1 MPEITP
7 EDVAGTALKIFP
19 FIGHLMDATMRVG
32 DYPLSTVHFLVLLT
46 LEEQAHTVGELAQ
59 HLSITNASMS
69 NTLTVMEDRG
79 WIVRTR
85 SKKDRRIVTL
95 ELTET
100 GREVMNGLQQQTVN
114 FFINTFQKMSQ
125 SELEVIMSG
134 LETLFKAFP
143 MVSTRLYE
151 TE

>member
-7 EDVAGTALKIFP
+7 DDVAKTALKIFP
-19 FIGHLMDATMRVG
+19 FIGHLMGATMRVG
-32 DYPLSTVHFLVLLT
+32 DYPLSTVHFLVLLS
-46 LEEQAHTVGELAQ
+46 LEAQAHTVSELAQ

-79 WIVRTR
+79 WVVRTR
-85 SKKDRRIVTL
+85 SKKDRRLVTL
-95 ELTET
+95 ELTEA
-100 GREVMNGLQQQTVN
+100 GRSVMNGLQHHTTD
-114 FFINTFQKMSQ
+114 FFTNTFQKLSQ
-125 SELEVIMSG
+125 SELEAIMLG